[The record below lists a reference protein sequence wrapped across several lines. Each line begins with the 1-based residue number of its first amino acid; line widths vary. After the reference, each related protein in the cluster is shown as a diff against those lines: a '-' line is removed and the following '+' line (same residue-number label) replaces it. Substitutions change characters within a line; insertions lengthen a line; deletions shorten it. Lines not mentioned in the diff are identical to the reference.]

1 MDKSTTYKNVAGFR
15 CLRNIQKQTRDLY
28 LVHCGHHKCPPGY
41 SYDHKIP
48 NEYHLHF
55 ILNGKG
61 IIKVNNILYPV
72 QKDDIFIIQ
81 KNIPFKY
88 SSDDNS
94 PWEYV
99 WVTFDG
105 SQAETYLSYAGLTAD
120 SPVITSTV
128 PTKVYFPIV
137 QKILDTNE
145 LTFANEIKRV
155 GYLFKILGNLIEA
168 QNTLKTENKRYDY
181 SSDAY
186 VEYALQYI
194 KYNYDH
200 ITVNDIAKYIGINR
214 SYLTS
219 IFKNKLSVPPQQYL
233 IHYKLKKAETLIL
246 NTCLPIQE
254 IAAKVGYDN
263 PLTFSKIFKQTYGLS
278 PKNYR
283 DKHIKTVD

>member
-1 MDKSTTYKNVAGFR
+1 MSKSTTYKNVAGFR
-15 CLRNIQKQTRDLY
+15 CLRNIQKQTSDLY
-28 LVHCGHHKCPPGY
+28 LVHCGHHKCPPRY

-55 ILNGKG
+55 VLNGKG
-61 IIKVNNILYPV
+61 IIKVNGILYTV

-81 KNIPFKY
+81 KNTPFKY
-88 SSDDNS
+88 SSNEHE
-94 PWEYV
+94 PWEYI

-105 SQAETYLSYAGLTAD
+105 TQAENYLNYAGFTINNPIISSA
-120 SPVITSTV
+120 V
-128 PTKVYFPIV
+128 PTKTYFPAV

-155 GYLFKILGNLIEA
+155 GYLFEILGSLIEA
-168 QNTLKTENKRYDY
+168 QNTLKTQKARCDY
-181 SSDAY
+181 SIDAY

-200 ITVNDIAKYIGINR
+200 ATVNDIAKYIGINR

-219 IFKNKLSVPPQQYL
+219 IFKKKLGVPPQTYL
-233 IHYKLKKAETLIL
+233 INYKLQKAEILIK
-246 NTCLPIQE
+246 NTQLPIQN
-254 IAAKVGYDN
+254 IASKVGYDN
-263 PLTFSKIFKQTYGLS
+263 PLTFSKMFKQTYNLS

-283 DKHIKTVD
+283 DQHIL